1 MAAVVSWYGPLIDLS
16 AAASHVGGF
25 VQLLAVVRRLLPHQN
40 AATGRTYQ
48 RTIAEVGDDT
58 RSSFSVSLWSSKH
71 NSTIIAGD
79 VLLLQNIKIVQFRNG
94 LEGRA
99 SQMSSVQVLL
109 NSKDLLDTEPEGI
122 CELISSCKVGN
133 ATKSKLRK
141 VAEWIIH
148 TKCALGESHH
158 QMQVVSKNWKLAKEN
173 ESAHFL
179 SISELISQRKLC
191 NINIYACI
199 GKMVL
204 VSSPTSPLKVNLSVI
219 DRRSFKEHSD
229 IVRDLVTAGC
239 KLCGSPLYHKNLH
252 EENTFALDCPNNPKY
267 LHVPGQIYRPF
278 LIYIY
283 DQSGQVPLLVRNRA
297 AETLFANIT
306 ADDVSECHNSHML
319 SETYESCNLS
329 TPGTVDDC
337 GNKEIAKRRKTE
349 QKPNFYL
356 IWLTLI
362 KCLLSQGSNSPF
374 CFQISVNPE
383 KNVEDGRFEL
393 VYTDPST
400 FQQPH
405 PFQASLQVPNETPG
419 NTAIDLAEQGAL
431 FYDWPVP
438 LACVLSLSQSCHIKT
453 GYFSFFSSG
462 DLDFV
467 FLV

>member
-25 VQLLAVVRRLLPHQN
+25 VQLLAVVRRLLPHQEQN

-329 TPGTVDDC
+329 TPASKSFFFLVRIPAVGP
-337 GNKEIAKRRKTE
+337 GPA
-349 QKPNFYL
+349 
-356 IWLTLI
+356 
-362 KCLLSQGSNSPF
+362 NSPSGGNLPIPNMPPWAKWLVGAAIVVAIPIYRRF
-374 CFQISVNPE
+374 RTLEDKIE
-383 KNVEDGRFEL
+383 KTAEVAIEVVDTVAEAAEKVAGEVAGAF
-393 VYTDPST
+393 
-400 FQQPH
+400 
-405 PFQASLQVPNETPG
+405 PG
-419 NTAIDLAEQGAL
+419 NESLREAASRIKAVTDEIEEDAERAEAL
-431 FYDWPVP
+431 IEKV
-438 LACVLSLSQSCHIKT
+438 S
-453 GYFSFFSSG
+453 
-462 DLDFV
+462 
-467 FLV
+467 

>member
-25 VQLLAVVRRLLPHQN
+25 VQLLAVVRRVLPQQEQN

-99 SQMSSVQVLL
+99 SQMSSVLVLL

-122 CELISSCKVGN
+122 RELISSCKVGN

-141 VAEWIIH
+141 VAEWTIH

-158 QMQVVSKNWKLAKEN
+158 QMQAVSKNWKQAKEN

-179 SISELISQRKLC
+179 SVSELLSQRKLC

-204 VSSPTSPLKVNLSVI
+204 VGSPTSPLKVNLSII
-219 DRRSFKEHSD
+219 DRRSLKEHSD
-229 IVRDLVTAGC
+229 IVKDLVTAGC

-252 EENTFALDCPNNPKY
+252 GENTSALDCPNNPKY
-267 LHVPGQIYRPF
+267 LHVPGQIYKPF

-319 SETYESCNLS
+319 SETYEPCNLS
-329 TPGTVDDC
+329 TPGTIDDC

-349 QKPNFYL
+349 RNPNFYL

-362 KCLLSQGSNSPF
+362 KCLLCQGSNSPF

-393 VYTDPST
+393 VCLTMPI
-400 FQQPH
+400 P
-405 PFQASLQVPNETPG
+405 
-419 NTAIDLAEQGAL
+419 
-431 FYDWPVP
+431 
-438 LACVLSLSQSCHIKT
+438 
-453 GYFSFFSSG
+453 
-462 DLDFV
+462 
-467 FLV
+467 

>member
-25 VQLLAVVRRLLPHQN
+25 VQLLAVVRRILPHQVHN

-48 RTIAEVGDDT
+48 KTIVEVGDDT

-109 NSKDLLDTEPEGI
+109 NSKDLLNPEPEGI
-122 CELISSCKVGN
+122 HELISSCKVGN
-133 ATKSKLRK
+133 TTKSKLRR
-141 VAEWIIH
+141 VAEWTIR
-148 TKCALGESHH
+148 TKGALAENHH
-158 QMQVVSKNWKLAKEN
+158 QLQVVSKNWKQTKEN
-173 ESAHFL
+173 ESTDFL
-179 SISELISQRKLC
+179 SISELLSQRKLC

-204 VSSPTSPLKVNLSVI
+204 GSSLTSPLKANLSII
-219 DRRSFKEHSD
+219 DKLSFKEHND
-229 IVRDLVTAGC
+229 T
-239 KLCGSPLYHKNLH
+239 
-252 EENTFALDCPNNPKY
+252 
-267 LHVPGQIYRPF
+267 IYV
-278 LIYIY
+278 Y

-297 AETLFANIT
+297 AETLFANII
-306 ADDVSECHNSHML
+306 ADDVSECHKSHTL

-329 TPGTVDDC
+329 TSGMIDGS
-337 GNKEIAKRRKTE
+337 GNKETAKRRKAE

-356 IWLTLI
+356 IWLILI
-362 KCLLSQGSNSPF
+362 KCLLSQGNNSPF

-393 VYTDPST
+393 VYLTMPI
-400 FQQPH
+400 P
-405 PFQASLQVPNETPG
+405 
-419 NTAIDLAEQGAL
+419 
-431 FYDWPVP
+431 
-438 LACVLSLSQSCHIKT
+438 
-453 GYFSFFSSG
+453 
-462 DLDFV
+462 
-467 FLV
+467 